1 MRWKEASKVRKL
13 KSLIR
18 SRKLQ
23 DMSRK
28 KLHYEGRSNQLQTD
42 YLHHTQ
48 GKVMTR
54 KQIDTVKQKMSG
66 GEEVKGRGRDVDRQ
80 KVKLEREK
88 EDRAKRLEKRSI

>member
-1 MRWKEASKVRKL
+1 
-13 KSLIR
+13 
-18 SRKLQ
+18 
-23 DMSRK
+23 
-28 KLHYEGRSNQLQTD
+28 
-42 YLHHTQ
+42 
-48 GKVMTR
+48 MTR

>member
-1 MRWKEASKVRKL
+1 LYEHLTKYLDALKRFAEDMRWKEASKVRKL

-42 YLHHTQ
+42 YLHHT
-48 GKVMTR
+48 
-54 KQIDTVKQKMSG
+54 
-66 GEEVKGRGRDVDRQ
+66 
-80 KVKLEREK
+80 
-88 EDRAKRLEKRSI
+88 